1 MNLRVANKRCK
12 CQVQHREWNEECNQ
26 EVRMRVSKE
35 NWIANEMFQGEVQL
49 RALVRVAYQ
58 R

>member
-1 MNLRVANKRCK
+1 M
-12 CQVQHREWNEECNQ
+12 QHREWNEECNQ

-35 NWIANEMFQGEVQL
+35 NWIANEMIQGEVL
-49 RALVRVAYQ
+49 MKALVRVAYQ